1 MEHIA
6 IIIKTKYAALC
17 FGKLNKLL
25 FFSLP
30 LSLLPFFASF
40 LQFLI
45 SDRDRDPQCN
55 LHCSRSQSKPLCASD
70 GRTYESMCDY
80 QRAKCREA
88 SLSVTHRGRCKG
100 RWISN
105 TFEWRSGSP
114 TDYQTSFFCLVPCS
128 VSSDLNCALIWVW
141 YLSLGCRWQEQE
153 PTELWMKESEG
164 AREARKKEK
173 GPNVCLWSRRGWL
186 YRNAQS
192 NPEGDLPCCLYQWE
206 TEIPLSG
213 RNVQQGRTCRHI
225 RWVCLKKDQPAFLCW
240 AQNACKSLYGL
251 YFASLL
257 LHIYLEVR
265 ILSFSQF
272 IFSSVYPKVEVASF
286 LF

>member
-153 PTELWMKESEG
+153 TTELWMKESEG
-164 AREARKKEK
+164 AREARKKKKAQMCVYGAEGAGFIEMHSQILKEIFLAACINEK
-173 GPNVCLWSRRGWL
+173 LRYLWVVGMCSREEHAGTLGEYVWK
-186 YRNAQS
+186 
-192 NPEGDLPCCLYQWE
+192 
-206 TEIPLSG
+206 
-213 RNVQQGRTCRHI
+213 RTS
-225 RWVCLKKDQPAFLCW
+225 QPFCAEHRMR
-240 AQNACKSLYGL
+240 ASLYM
-251 YFASLL
+251 ASILL
-257 LHIYLEVR
+257 LCCYT
-265 ILSFSQF
+265 FT
-272 IFSSVYPKVEVASF
+272 
-286 LF
+286 